1 MIGRNK
7 KTRTARVDTVIGK
20 TTSITGDL
28 NFDGSLH
35 VEGTIVGNVKSSSDE
50 NSTLVLDE
58 DGMIEGEIDVANIII
73 NGTVQ
78 GNIHSRGH
86 AELMSKARIKGTVY
100 YNLIEMAIGSE
111 VNGNLVHSQEPQLGS
126 VEYLDTGSNSENNS

>member
-1 MIGRNK
+1 MIGRGKSK

-20 TTSITGDL
+20 TTSIKGDL

-35 VEGTIVGNVKSSSDE
+35 VEGTIVGNVKSQSDE
-50 NSTLVLDE
+50 NATLVLDE

-78 GNIHSRGH
+78 GDIHARGH
-86 AELMSKARIKGTVY
+86 AELMARARIKGTVY
-100 YNLIEMAIGSE
+100 YNLIEMAVGSE
-111 VNGNLVHSQEPQLGS
+111 VNGNLVHTKEEGLGD
-126 VEYLDTGSNSENNS
+126 VEYLDTGKTS